1 MIALGPQ
8 IIPDS
13 IDRMQR
19 QHLAIAVILTLA
31 TGCDNVAWE
40 GLELRLQPPISPATV
55 ERNRSTVSNIIL
67 VDATGLEVTLQEPA
81 QRIISLVP
89 SATQTLRA
97 LGAIHT
103 VVGRTDFDIENWV
116 LDIPSVG
123 GGLEPNFEDIIALE
137 PDLVVR
143 FAGDQ
148 DPQTKSRLDE
158 LEIPQIA
165 VRPDRLTDLYAS
177 VRLLGK
183 ATGTEPAADSIVA
196 SIKNELADLQRWTSE
211 KSKVHTA
218 YILGGSPPWVA
229 GPNSYIDEILALAG
243 GRNVFSDL
251 GFLYGSVSPEQLR
264 VRKIDVVLISD
275 RSQFDPRLTPGSR
288 IEEIGNTLELP
299 GPHIAETAR
308 HIARILHDDRVR

>member
-1 MIALGPQ
+1 MIRIRTVQEHIRELIFC
-8 IIPDS
+8 II
-13 IDRMQR
+13 
-19 QHLAIAVILTLA
+19 VLA
-31 TGCDNVAWE
+31 TAC
-40 GLELRLQPPISPATV
+40 QPTSV
-55 ERNRSTVSNIIL
+55 EKNRGTASNIIL
-67 VDATGLEVTLQEPA
+67 VDATGLEVTLEEPA
-81 QRIISLVP
+81 RRIISLVP

-103 VVGRTDFDIENWV
+103 VVGRTDFDLENWV

-165 VRPDRLTDLYAS
+165 VRPDRLTDLYS
-177 VRLLGK
+177 SIILLGK
-183 ATGTEPAADSIVA
+183 ATGTEPAADSII
-196 SIKNELADLQRWTSE
+196 SNIKNDLADLQRWTSG
-211 KSKVHTA
+211 KPKIHTA

-229 GPNSYIDEILALAG
+229 GPDTYIDEILVLAG

-251 GFLYGSVSPEQLR
+251 GFLYGSVSSEQFR
-264 VRKIDVVLISD
+264 IRKIDVVLISD
-275 RSQFDPRLTPGSR
+275 RSQFDPRLTPGAR
-288 IEEIGNTLELP
+288 IEEIGNTLDFP
-299 GPHIAETAR
+299 GPNIAEAAR
-308 HIARILHDDRVR
+308 HVATILHGDLLR

>member
-1 MIALGPQ
+1 MIRIRIVHERVRELILC
-8 IIPDS
+8 II
-13 IDRMQR
+13 I
-19 QHLAIAVILTLA
+19 LA
-31 TGCDNVAWE
+31 TAC
-40 GLELRLQPPISPATV
+40 QPNSV
-55 ERNRSTVSNIIL
+55 ERDRGTANNIIL
-67 VDATGLEVTLQEPA
+67 VDATGLEVTLKEPA

-103 VVGRTDFDIENWV
+103 VVGRTDFDIESWV

-123 GGLEPNFEDIIALE
+123 GGLKPNLEDIIALE

-158 LEIPQIA
+158 LGIPQIA
-165 VRPDRLTDLYAS
+165 VRPDLLTDLYAS
-177 VRLLGK
+177 VILLGK
-183 ATGTEPAADSIVA
+183 VTGTEPKADSIIS
-196 SIKNELADLQRWTSE
+196 SIKNDLADLQRWTFE
-211 KSKVHTA
+211 KPRVDTA

-229 GPNSYIDEILALAG
+229 GPDTYINEILVLAG

-275 RSQFDPRLTPGSR
+275 RSQFDPRLTPGAR
-288 IEEIGNTLELP
+288 IEEIGNTLEFP
-299 GPHIAETAR
+299 GPNIAEAAR
-308 HIARILHDDRVR
+308 HVARILHGDLLR

>member
-1 MIALGPQ
+1 
-8 IIPDS
+8 
-13 IDRMQR
+13 MQR

-31 TGCDNVAWE
+31 TGCDNVVWE

-89 SATQTLRA
+89 SATQILRA

-143 FAGDQ
+143 FSGDQ

-158 LEIPQIA
+158 LEIPHIA

-183 ATGTEPAADSIVA
+183 ATGTEAAADSIVA
-196 SIKNELADLQRWTSE
+196 SIKNDLADLQRRTSE
-211 KSKVHTA
+211 KPKVHAA

-229 GPNSYIDEILALAG
+229 GPDSYIDEILTLAG

-299 GPHIAETAR
+299 GPNIAETAR

>member
-1 MIALGPQ
+1 MIQ
-8 IIPDS
+8 IKIVQEH
-13 IDRMQR
+13 IRELIFCIIVM
-19 QHLAIAVILTLA
+19 A
-31 TGCDNVAWE
+31 TAC
-40 GLELRLQPPISPATV
+40 QPASV
-55 ERNRSTVSNIIL
+55 EENRGTASNIIL
-67 VDATGLEVTLQEPA
+67 VDATGLEVALREPA
-81 QRIISLVP
+81 RRIISLVP

-103 VVGRTDFDIENWV
+103 VVGRTNFDIENWV

-123 GGLEPNFEDIIALE
+123 EGLEPNFEDIIAPE

-148 DPQTKSRLDE
+148 APQTKSRLDE

-183 ATGTEPAADSIVA
+183 ATGTEPAADSII
-196 SIKNELADLQRWTSE
+196 STIKNDLADLQRWTSE
-211 KSKVHTA
+211 KPKVHTA

-229 GPNSYIDEILALAG
+229 GPDTYIDEIIVLAG

-264 VRKIDVVLISD
+264 VRKIDVVLTSD
-275 RSQFDPRLTPGSR
+275 RSQFDPRLTPRAR
-288 IEEIGNTLELP
+288 IEEIGNTLEFP
-299 GPHIAETAR
+299 GPNIAETAR
-308 HIARILHDDRVR
+308 HVARILHDDPLR

>member
-1 MIALGPQ
+1 
-8 IIPDS
+8 
-13 IDRMQR
+13 MQR

-31 TGCDNVAWE
+31 TGCDNVVWE

-55 ERNRSTVSNIIL
+55 EKNRSTVSNIIL

-116 LDIPSVG
+116 LEIPSVG

-148 DPQTKSRLDE
+148 APQTKSRLDE

-196 SIKNELADLQRWTSE
+196 SIKNELADLERWTSE
-211 KSKVHTA
+211 KPKVHTA

-229 GPNSYIDEILALAG
+229 GPDS
-243 GRNVFSDL
+243 
-251 GFLYGSVSPEQLR
+251 
-264 VRKIDVVLISD
+264 
-275 RSQFDPRLTPGSR
+275 
-288 IEEIGNTLELP
+288 
-299 GPHIAETAR
+299 
-308 HIARILHDDRVR
+308 